1 MSRLVPFAT
10 GVVVVLGAIVSA
22 GPQATPQQATPF
34 RGGTRTVPV
43 YATVLNSDG
52 RLVPDLREEHF
63 EVYDNGVKR
72 PITVFRSDV
81 QPITVVMMLDTS
93 GSMTLYLDL
102 LKAAAEQFALRL
114 LPGDR
119 AKVGSFAAR
128 IQVLPGDGFTGDRD
142 RLTQILRNELQ
153 FGNPTRLWD
162 AIFESMNHLAE
173 ESGRRVVLVFTD
185 GDDTDSRSV
194 DFGRVIERARD
205 EEFIIYA
212 IGLQSRF
219 MGRVTRPDRNLRRLA
234 EETGGGYFELTRS
247 QDLGS
252 AFSRV
257 ADELHRQYVLG
268 FTPAALDGKVHMLEV
283 RTVVSGMTVRAR
295 KSYLA
300 KSD

>member
-1 MSRLVPFAT
+1 
-10 GVVVVLGAIVSA
+10 
-22 GPQATPQQATPF
+22 
-34 RGGTRTVPV
+34 V